1 VRHRKL
7 IEFFPAGDTRIAM
20 RRLALLLLCLQTL
33 AASAAQID
41 LAVIQFPEPKTE
53 AELNTALAGVNLA
66 DITNSDRTITR
77 HPLLRHSNVL
87 FAQTTSPA
95 ALNSSTRLGAVRAD
109 VRGTYRNGRIDI
121 RIDLSEGVQSGLRSF
136 SSRFYQG
143 SAALSP
149 GSPKVVS
156 LRVIT
161 KKTNTAVKGV
171 PKVEESTTCHAV
183 IAQIR

>member
-1 VRHRKL
+1 
-7 IEFFPAGDTRIAM
+7 M

-53 AELNTALAGVNLA
+53 AGLNAALAGLNLA
-66 DITNSDRTITR
+66 EITNSDRTVSR
-77 HPLLRHSNVL
+77 HPDLKYSTVL
-87 FAQTTSPA
+87 FAQTTSA
-95 ALNSSTRLGAVRAD
+95 SALNSSTRLGAVRAL
-109 VRGTYRNGRIDI
+109 VRGTLRGGRLDL
-121 RIDLSEGVQSGLRSF
+121 RVELSEGVQSGLRSF
-136 SSRFYQG
+136 SSRTYQG
-143 SAALSP
+143 STAISP

-171 PKVEESTTCHAV
+171 PKVEETTTCHALV
-183 IAQIR
+183 AQLR

>member
-1 VRHRKL
+1 
-7 IEFFPAGDTRIAM
+7 M
-20 RRLALLLLCLQTL
+20 RPLVLLFLCLQSL
-33 AASAAQID
+33 AALAGQID

-53 AELNTALAGVNLA
+53 ADLNAALAGTQLA
-66 DITNSDRTITR
+66 DLTDSDRTITR

-87 FAQTTSPA
+87 FAQSTSTS

-109 VRGTYRNGRIDI
+109 VRGTYRSGRLDI
-121 RIDLSEGVQSGLRSF
+121 RIDLSEGVQAGLRSF
-136 SSRFYQG
+136 SSRTYQG
-143 SAALSP
+143 SALISP

-156 LRVIT
+156 LRIIT

-183 IAQIR
+183 IAQVR